1 VGETEQPT
9 LEVSG
14 LTVRFGG
21 VVALDRVSLQIAPGE
36 VMGIIGPNGAGKT
49 TLFNAICGFVRPE
62 TGRISYRGQALLG
75 TAPSRLA
82 RLGITRTLQG
92 LGLWPGLTVLE
103 NVVAGSTARPGPVS
117 SLLALPAAEKLER
130 RIADEARAIL
140 RELGLE
146 GLAQSHPRD
155 LPYGVQKRVIIA
167 RALMAAPSLLL
178 LDEPASGL
186 ATKEIDGLA
195 ALVRRLRDRMSIAIV
210 EHNLDLVMAI
220 SDHVTV
226 LDFGDVIAS
235 GTPEEIRQNPKVTSA
250 YLGEAVVDEGEPAGA

>member
-1 VGETEQPT
+1 VGEDGLPT
-9 LEVSG
+9 LDVSG

-21 VVALDRVSLQIAPGE
+21 VVALDHVSLQIAPGE

-62 TGRISYRGQALLG
+62 AGRISYKGQALLG

-82 RLGITRTLQG
+82 RIGIARTLQG
-92 LGLWPGLTVLE
+92 LGLWPGLSVLE
-103 NVVAGSTARPGPVS
+103 NVVAGSTSRPGPFS
-117 SLLALPAAEKLER
+117 SLLALPAGEKMER
-130 RIADEARAIL
+130 QISDEARAIL

-146 GLAQSHPRD
+146 GLADARPRD

-167 RALMAAPSLLL
+167 RALMAGPSLLL

-195 ALVRRLRDRMSIAIV
+195 ALVRRLRDRMSVAIV

-226 LDFGDVIAS
+226 LDFGAVIAS
-235 GTPEEIRQNPKVTSA
+235 GTPEEIREHPQVATA
-250 YLGEAVVDEGEPAGA
+250 YLGEAIDTEEQSGA